1 MHITLANAYPE
12 CEGIIGNCFQS
23 VVDDAG
29 TINCFHLV
37 VRVHNLTQV
46 QCGVDVGLLIDGL
59 KLFMRKYKKVNACK
73 PYIIQERTVYNSD
86 FLDHAIKTVC
96 LLDIH
101 CSNDIVCNYILEL
114 TRFVLLLNIFLPSL
128 FSQSLVA

>member
-1 MHITLANAYPE
+1 MHIANGKWHKTYPE

-46 QCGVDVGLLIDGL
+46 QCGVDVGSLIDGL
-59 KLFMRKYKKVNACK
+59 KLFMKKYKKINAHNLTSFK
-73 PYIIQERTVYNSD
+73 KALYNSD
-86 FLDHAIKTVC
+86 PPLHIINTV
-96 LLDIH
+96 H
-101 CSNDIVCNYILEL
+101 
-114 TRFVLLLNIFLPSL
+114 
-128 FSQSLVA
+128 